1 MAPFLGTAAAHKAAR
16 KTSMGLMRVTRSAV
30 VGFGNAPCWIRTN
43 DRLLRRQLLYPAE
56 LRELGWEALCQL
68 SRSFYGGVLDIDAV
82 MPAPRLSESQKEELV
97 ARYRQ
102 GKTAQALAASYGCS
116 PNTVSRVLKAGIGA
130 EELAELKKQSRS
142 RSAAKHPEA
151 APQAVDAV
159 VEIPAPGPQPE
170 PLCSDSDEPADDE
183 QTAGVLA
190 IDDADDFG
198 DDGDEENFE
207 DGDDSV
213 DALDL
218 SGRQAAELIDPI
230 PLLPGLLPSSVYMLV
245 DKVVELQAKPLNEF
259 PELGSLPE
267 AEQARQALMLFTNP
281 RQAKRQCGRSQRVIK
296 VPDSDVLQRRSSY
309 LVAQGI
315 TRLVVEG
322 GLLYSLPEA

>member
-1 MAPFLGTAAAHKAAR
+1 M
-16 KTSMGLMRVTRSAV
+16 
-30 VGFGNAPCWIRTN
+30 
-43 DRLLRRQLLYPAE
+43 
-56 LRELGWEALCQL
+56 
-68 SRSFYGGVLDIDAV
+68 
-82 MPAPRLSESQKEELV
+82 
-97 ARYRQ
+97 
-102 GKTAQALAASYGCS
+102 
-116 PNTVSRVLKAGIGA
+116 LKAGIDPD
-130 EELAELKKQSRS
+130 ELAALKKQSRS
-142 RSAAKHPEA
+142 RSAAKPSEVEVETPIPAA
-151 APQAVDAV
+151 AP
-159 VEIPAPGPQPE
+159 
-170 PLCSDSDEPADDE
+170 EPASAPVMGEANPLDDE
-183 QTAGVLA
+183 ADEDAGVLA

-198 DDGDEENFE
+198 DDGDEETFD
-207 DGDDSV
+207 DGDDSSEATAV
-213 DALDL
+213 GAAP
-218 SGRQAAELIDPI
+218 AAELIDPI

-267 AEQARQALMLFTNP
+267 TEQARQALMLFTNP

>member
-1 MAPFLGTAAAHKAAR
+1 M
-16 KTSMGLMRVTRSAV
+16 
-30 VGFGNAPCWIRTN
+30 
-43 DRLLRRQLLYPAE
+43 
-56 LRELGWEALCQL
+56 CQL
-68 SRSFYGGVLDIDAV
+68 SQGFYGGVLDIDVV

-102 GKTAQALAASYGCS
+102 GETAQALAASYGCS
-116 PNTVSRVLKAGIGA
+116 PNTVSRVLKAGIDPD
-130 EELAELKKQSRS
+130 ELAALKKQSRS
-142 RSAAKHPEA
+142 RSAAKPSEVEVEPPIPAA
-151 APQAVDAV
+151 AP
-159 VEIPAPGPQPE
+159 
-170 PLCSDSDEPADDE
+170 EPASAPVLDEANPSDDE
-183 QTAGVLA
+183 ADEDAGVLA

-198 DDGDEENFE
+198 DDGDEETFD
-207 DGDDSV
+207 DGDDSSE
-213 DALDL
+213 ATAF
-218 SGRQAAELIDPI
+218 GAAPAAELIDPI

-267 AEQARQALMLFTNP
+267 TEQARQALMLFTNP

>member
-1 MAPFLGTAAAHKAAR
+1 M
-16 KTSMGLMRVTRSAV
+16 
-30 VGFGNAPCWIRTN
+30 
-43 DRLLRRQLLYPAE
+43 
-56 LRELGWEALCQL
+56 CQL
-68 SRSFYGGVLDIDAV
+68 SQGFYGGVLDIDVV

-102 GKTAQALAASYGCS
+102 GETAQALAASYGCS
-116 PNTVSRVLKAGIGA
+116 PNTVSRVLKAGIDPD
-130 EELAELKKQSRS
+130 ELAALKKQSRS
-142 RSAAKHPEA
+142 RSAAKPIEA
-151 APQAVDAV
+151 E
-159 VEIPAPGPQPE
+159 VETAIPAPAPE
-170 PLCSDSDEPADDE
+170 PVADDANPSDDE
-183 QTAGVLA
+183 ADEDAGVLA

-198 DDGDEENFE
+198 DDGDEETFD
-207 DGDDSV
+207 DGDDS
-213 DALDL
+213 AEATAF
-218 SGRQAAELIDPI
+218 GAAPAAELIDPI

-259 PELGSLPE
+259 PELGSLPDT
-267 AEQARQALMLFTNP
+267 EQARQALMLFTNP

>member
-1 MAPFLGTAAAHKAAR
+1 M
-16 KTSMGLMRVTRSAV
+16 SASSV
-30 VGFGNAPCWIRTN
+30 SSSPERCSGDTNGSEPRT
-43 DRLLRRQLLYPAE
+43 
-56 LRELGWEALCQL
+56 C
-68 SRSFYGGVLDIDAV
+68 
-82 MPAPRLSESQKEELV
+82 
-97 ARYRQ
+97 
-102 GKTAQALAASYGCS
+102 
-116 PNTVSRVLKAGIGA
+116 PNTVSRVLKAGIDPD
-130 EELAELKKQSRS
+130 ELAALKKQSRS
-142 RSAAKHPEA
+142 RSAAKPSEA
-151 APQAVDAV
+151 E
-159 VEIPAPGPQPE
+159 VETLAPE
-170 PLCSDSDEPADDE
+170 PASAPVADEANPSDDE
-183 QTAGVLA
+183 ADEDAGVLA

-198 DDGDEENFE
+198 DDGDEETFD
-207 DGDDSV
+207 DGDDSSE
-213 DALDL
+213 ATAF
-218 SGRQAAELIDPI
+218 GAAPAAELIDPI

-267 AEQARQALMLFTNP
+267 TEQARQALMLFTNP

>member
-1 MAPFLGTAAAHKAAR
+1 MNIP
-16 KTSMGLMRVTRSAV
+16 V
-30 VGFGNAPCWIRTN
+30 V
-43 DRLLRRQLLYPAE
+43 
-56 LRELGWEALCQL
+56 ALC
-68 SRSFYGGVLDIDAV
+68 D
-82 MPAPRLSESQKEELV
+82 
-97 ARYRQ
+97 
-102 GKTAQALAASYGCS
+102 
-116 PNTVSRVLKAGIGA
+116 
-130 EELAELKKQSRS
+130 
-142 RSAAKHPEA
+142 
-151 APQAVDAV
+151 
-159 VEIPAPGPQPE
+159 
-170 PLCSDSDEPADDE
+170 SDSPLNWVDVAIPSNNKSKKSIAYMFWLLAREVLQLRGDLARDQPWEVMVDLFMFRDPDAKKE
-183 QTAGVLA
+183 QVG
-190 IDDADDFG
+190 G
-198 DDGDEENFE
+198 DDGDEETYE
-207 DGDDSV
+207 DGDD
-213 DALDL
+213 ALEVAPL
-218 SGRQAAELIDPI
+218 GGVPAAELIDPI

>member
-1 MAPFLGTAAAHKAAR
+1 
-16 KTSMGLMRVTRSAV
+16 
-30 VGFGNAPCWIRTN
+30 
-43 DRLLRRQLLYPAE
+43 
-56 LRELGWEALCQL
+56 LCQL
-68 SRSFYGGVLDIDAV
+68 SQGFYGGVLENDV
-82 MPAPRLSESQKEELV
+82 HMPAPRLTEGQKEELV

-102 GKTAQALAASYGCS
+102 GETAQALAASYGCS
-116 PNTVSRVLKAGIGA
+116 PNTVSRVLKAGIDA

-142 RSAAKHPEA
+142 RSSAKP
-151 APQAVDAV
+151 VAV
-159 VEIPAPGPQPE
+159 VEAPAPEPE
-170 PLCSDSDEPADDE
+170 STTSDPEESSDDDADP
-183 QTAGVLA
+183 GVLA

-198 DDGDEENFE
+198 DDGDEETYE
-207 DGDDSV
+207 DGDD
-213 DALDL
+213 ALEVAPL
-218 SGRQAAELIDPI
+218 GGVPAAELIDPI